1 MVFFVHEVAMG
12 GKADPMAT
20 GVARSGRPVDCAPA
34 DPGCALHCRAM
45 GKIDDMRRHREA
57 LFAARE
63 ARAAAPP
70 DDAVAE
76 PAPEPAPEVTVA
88 AARRTRRLGAGRS
101 AAASEEGA
109 CSVCG
114 KVRPV
119 HAGIV
124 AVHQK
129 GLGSVCPGSRK
140 PAA

>member
-1 MVFFVHEVAMG
+1 
-12 GKADPMAT
+12 
-20 GVARSGRPVDCAPA
+20 
-34 DPGCALHCRAM
+34 M

-57 LFAARE
+57 LFAQRQGK
-63 ARAAAPP
+63 AAAPAN
-70 DDAVAE
+70 DAAAE
-76 PAPEPAPEVTVA
+76 PAAEEAPGEAAEPAA
-88 AARRTRRLGAGRS
+88 APRRRSRLGAGRS
-101 AAASEEGA
+101 APSEEGA

-119 HAGIV
+119 HAGVV

>member
-1 MVFFVHEVAMG
+1 
-12 GKADPMAT
+12 
-20 GVARSGRPVDCAPA
+20 
-34 DPGCALHCRAM
+34 M

-63 ARAAAPP
+63 GKAAAP
-70 DDAVAE
+70 AVAE
-76 PAPEPAPEVTVA
+76 PAA
-88 AARRTRRLGAGRS
+88 AAAAETPRRPRRLGAGRS
-101 AAASEEGA
+101 AASEEGA

-140 PAA
+140 PAAE

>member
-1 MVFFVHEVAMG
+1 
-12 GKADPMAT
+12 
-20 GVARSGRPVDCAPA
+20 
-34 DPGCALHCRAM
+34 M

-63 ARAAAPP
+63 GKAAAPV
-70 DDAVAE
+70 VAE
-76 PAPEPAPEVTVA
+76 PAAEPEPAAEAP
-88 AARRTRRLGAGRS
+88 RRPRRLGAGRS
-101 AAASEEGA
+101 AASEEGA

-140 PAA
+140 PAAA